1 MKYCMFVVAM
11 LFAANVASA
20 ANGDLIVNGNLG
32 VGTNTPAAKAEV
44 NGNMIVDG
52 NLGVGT
58 VAPSE
63 KAEINGNLKVDGNLC
78 VGGNCPSADQ
88 NVNGNLCVGGNC
100 TSTLHVSGG
109 LYGHCVAGSIY
120 DYQAAVSPAYS
131 VIVPTSWGSAWA
143 CKCPEGYT
151 LMHIGNITTQYV
163 SNVKSYVCRKN

>member
-1 MKYCMFVVAM
+1 MKYRVFVIAM
-11 LFAANVASA
+11 IFAANVASA

-58 VAPSE
+58 SAPSE

-78 VGGNCPSADQ
+78 VGGNCPSTDQ
-88 NVNGNLCVGGNC
+88 NINGNLCVGGKC

-109 LYGHCVAGSIY
+109 LYGYCITQAGYYGPICITQKNPASCVQLST
-120 DYQAAVSPAYS
+120 V
-131 VIVPTSWGSAWA
+131 
-143 CKCPEGYT
+143 
-151 LMHIGNITTQYV
+151 V
-163 SNVKSYVCRKN
+163 SNCSCPSDYNLVQIGENTAGPHKYYACFKN